1 MINGPL
7 IIKPLALPDT
17 TPEQTMAGVVPDGVV
32 IASVAPVIFVMLAL
46 VPEIFAPER
55 VLVNVPETPVI
66 LLN

>member
-1 MINGPL
+1 
-7 IIKPLALPDT
+7 
-17 TPEQTMAGVVPDGVV
+17 MAGVVPDGVV